1 VSRFIHKSHNV
12 SVLLYHFVCPT
23 KYRRSVIT
31 KRVDVEL
38 LKICEEISLRYE
50 IDFLEIGTDRNH
62 VHFLVQSVPT
72 LSPTRVI
79 TIIKSLITRE
89 LKNRLPELRK
99 ELWGGSFWSSGFFVN
114 SVGSHGSESVIRK
127 YVEMQGLKEYEPLAI
142 QLGLFTEPTA

>member
-1 VSRFIHKSHNV
+1 
-12 SVLLYHFVCPT
+12 
-23 KYRRSVIT
+23 
-31 KRVDVEL
+31 
-38 LKICEEISLRYE
+38 
-50 IDFLEIGTDRNH
+50 
-62 VHFLVQSVPT
+62 
-72 LSPTRVI
+72 VI